1 MEPRRKR
8 KAKNASLSVC
18 QIDHGEEEEE
28 GDEEEEWTLSD
39 EEREL
44 AYGWEM
50 REWGVPNPEPYC
62 PAKKETPSAH
72 NWGM

>member
-8 KAKNASLSVC
+8 KAKNAST
-18 QIDHGEEEEE
+18 IDRGEGEEEGEE
-28 GDEEEEWTLSD
+28 AEEWTLSD

-50 REWGVPNPEPYC
+50 REWGVPNPEPYR

-72 NWGM
+72 SWDM

>member
-1 MEPRRKR
+1 MGPRRKR
-8 KAKNASLSVC
+8 KAKNAGT
-18 QIDHGEEEEE
+18 IEHDEEEEE
-28 GDEEEEWTLSD
+28 GEEEGEWTLSD

-50 REWGVPNPEPYC
+50 REWGVPNPEPYR

-72 NWGM
+72 NWDM

>member
-8 KAKNASLSVC
+8 KAKNASI
-18 QIDHGEEEEE
+18 IDRGEEEEE
-28 GDEEEEWTLSD
+28 DEEEEEWTLSD

-50 REWGVPNPEPYC
+50 REWGVPNPEPYR
-62 PAKKETPSAH
+62 PAKKEPPSVH
-72 NWGM
+72 NGDM

>member
-8 KAKNASLSVC
+8 KAKNASTRGS
-18 QIDHGEEEEE
+18 DEEE
-28 GDEEEEWTLSD
+28 GEEEWTLSD

-44 AYGWEM
+44 AYGCEM
-50 REWGVPNPEPYC
+50 REWGVPNPEPYR

-72 NWGM
+72 SWGM

>member
-8 KAKNASLSVC
+8 KAKNAST
-18 QIDHGEEEEE
+18 IDHGEEEEE

-44 AYGWEM
+44 AYGCEM

-62 PAKKETPSAH
+62 PAKEGTPSAH

>member
-8 KAKNASLSVC
+8 KAKNAST
-18 QIDHGEEEEE
+18 IDHGVEEEE
-28 GDEEEEWTLSD
+28 GEEEEEWTLSD

-50 REWGVPNPEPYC
+50 REWGVPNPEPYR
-62 PAKKETPSAH
+62 PAKKAPSSVH
-72 NWGM
+72 NWDM

>member
-8 KAKNASLSVC
+8 KAKNTST
-18 QIDHGEEEEE
+18 IDRGEGE
-28 GDEEEEWTLSD
+28 EEEEWTLSD

-50 REWGVPNPEPYC
+50 REWGVPNPDPYR
-62 PAKKETPSAH
+62 PAKKEPPSVH
-72 NWGM
+72 NWDM